1 MSVPVVCTNCR
12 RPFPDEG
19 LPFRCPTCGGLYDYT
34 GPLAYDPA
42 RVDKSRPGIWPYAH
56 SFGLPPGAPEVTL
69 GEGSA
74 PLVWAAGPGERPVA
88 YKVEGQNPTGS
99 FKDRGS
105 AVLVSLLRARGVT
118 QAAEDSSGNAGAS
131 LAAYAGRAGV
141 RARIFVPDSAG
152 GPKRAQIEAY
162 GAEVVRIMGPR
173 SNAAEAVLRAAQEG
187 VVYASHAYLPFL
199 LAGYAT
205 VAYELLAQLGQ
216 TPGAVVVPAGYGN
229 LLLGIGRGFAALRA
243 AGVIAQLPMLV
254 GVQPR
259 ACAPLWAVFHYAG
272 AGLGW
277 VTEGDTLAEGTRITH
292 PLRGDAVLQMVME
305 SGGTF
310 AAVDEE
316 EILPARD
323 ALARQGLYVEPT
335 SAMVWS
341 ALAQLDGQLPEP
353 VVAVLTGSGLK
364 TALPGSS

>member
-1 MSVPVVCTNCR
+1 MSLPVACTNCR

-19 LPFRCPTCGGLYDYT
+19 LPFRCPTCGGIYDYT
-34 GPLAYDPA
+34 ATLAYDPA
-42 RVDKSRPGIWPYAH
+42 RVDENRPGIWRYRH
-56 SFGLPPGAPEVTL
+56 SFGLPEEAPDVTL
-69 GEGSA
+69 GEGQT
-74 PLVWAAGPGERPVA
+74 PLVWGAGPGGRRVA
-88 YKVEGQNPTGS
+88 FKLEGLNPTGS

-105 AVLVSLLRARGVT
+105 AVLASLLKARNIT

-131 LAAYAGRAGV
+131 LAAYAGRAGI
-141 RARIFVPDSAG
+141 RARIFVPDSAA

-173 SNAAEAVLRAAQEG
+173 SNAGEAVLRAAQDG
-187 VVYASHAYLPFL
+187 MVYASHAYLPFL

-205 VAYELLAQLGQ
+205 LAYELAAGLGRA
-216 TPGAVVVPAGYGN
+216 PGAVLVPAGYGN
-229 LLLGIGRGFAALRA
+229 LLLAIGRGFAALRA
-243 AGVIAQLPMLV
+243 AGVIEQLPKLV

-272 AGLGW
+272 AGFGW
-277 VTEGDTLAEGTRITH
+277 VTEGDTLAEGTRIKH
-292 PLRGDAVLQMVME
+292 PLRGDAVLQAVME

-310 AAVDEE
+310 VAVDED
-316 EILPARD
+316 EILPGRD
-323 ALARQGLYVEPT
+323 ALAHQGLYVEPT

-341 ALAQLDGQLPEP
+341 ALEQLGGDLPEP

-364 TALPGSS
+364 TQYS